1 MSRQPP
7 AGQARRHPLPRID
20 PRAVAA
26 VACGGVLG
34 ALARHGLAVAWP
46 HDGEGFPWATF
57 AANVAGCLLIG
68 ALVVVLAE
76 AAAPPRLARPF
87 LGVGVLGGF
96 TTFSTYA
103 VEVQQ
108 LADHGRSL
116 VALGYVAATP
126 VAALLAVVTGML
138 AARLAV
144 RGVRGTGG

>member
-1 MSRQPP
+1 VSRQPP
-7 AGQARRHPLPRID
+7 PGQARRRPLPRVD
-20 PRAVAA
+20 PRTVAA
-26 VACGGVLG
+26 VACGGVVG
-34 ALARHGLAVAWP
+34 ALGRHGLAVAWP
-46 HDGEGFPWATF
+46 HDGTGVPWATLT
-57 AANVAGCLLIG
+57 ANVVGCLLIG

-126 VAALLAVVTGML
+126 VLALLAVLTGTAAAQL
-138 AARLAV
+138 AL
-144 RGVRGTGG
+144 RGLRGGG